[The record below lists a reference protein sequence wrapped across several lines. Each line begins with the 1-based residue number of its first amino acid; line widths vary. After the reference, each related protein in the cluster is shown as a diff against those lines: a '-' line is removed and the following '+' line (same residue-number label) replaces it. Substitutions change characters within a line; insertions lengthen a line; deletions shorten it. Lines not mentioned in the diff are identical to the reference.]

1 MKNFKM
7 ALPASLIAISMLTLS
22 GCSDAETEKAE
33 SKAEKTMQKTEE
45 KTENAMQETE
55 DKAQEAKSYTEEKA
69 EDAGEYVDDAVIT
82 TKVKAVI
89 FEDDNL
95 SSMDINVET
104 NNGIVQLSGFVESDA
119 DIDTAE
125 NLAAT
130 VKGVKDIENDIQV
143 REED

>member
-1 MKNFKM
+1 MKNFKT
-7 ALPASLIAISMLTLS
+7 ALPASLIALSMLTLS
-22 GCSDAETEKAE
+22 GCSEAETEKAE
-33 SKAEKTMQKTEE
+33 SKAEST
-45 KTENAMQETE
+45 MQETE
-55 DKAQEAKSYTEEKA
+55 EKAKEAKSYTEQKA
-69 EDAGEYVDDAVIT
+69 KDAGEYVDDAVIT

-104 NNGIVQLSGFVESDA
+104 NNGIVQLSGFVDNEA

-143 REED
+143 REEQ

>member
-1 MKNFKM
+1 MKNFKT
-7 ALPASLIAISMLTLS
+7 ALPASLIALSLLTLS
-22 GCSDAETEKAE
+22 GCSEAETEKAE
-33 SKAEKTMQKTEE
+33 SKAES
-45 KTENAMQETE
+45 AMQETE
-55 DKAQEAKSYTEEKA
+55 EKAKEAKSYTEQKA
-69 EDAGEYVDDAVIT
+69 KDAGEYVDDAVIT

-104 NNGIVQLSGFVESDA
+104 NNGIVQLSGFVDNEA

-143 REED
+143 REEQ